1 MNEQTAGRLEGT
13 AARARALLGGA
24 PAGAGNAE
32 SAGGGTGP
40 PNDVD
45 VTLIA
50 ARIRH
55 YSPAT
60 SADEAFALASQLTD
74 QARAAVMQLL
84 GGATEAALH
93 QSDVVA
99 LEAVIHVRSR
109 PAVRIQGNKGDRLEG
124 LEAHPGSELWQE
136 LITDNEARIVTA
148 ATATGAAMMRALGT
162 GAPELVVGSAWL
174 VTPNRV
180 VTNRHVLCS
189 GGWNMLVDD
198 AAGGQRIGED
208 YSLTIDFTLDNRPTA
223 VKTRRRVTDV
233 LYVSKRDD
241 PIDIAVLGIEGTGTP
256 LKVAAADA
264 KLPKNLFVVGHPGL
278 MLEIP
283 EPVKAVFGSP
293 DGKKRVSFGKGRD
306 TGATTQFG
314 HDASTIGGF
323 SGGPVVG
330 ISDVVVAGLHYYGDP
345 ANGNLAISAAAI
357 RAHAAFGYCI

>member
-40 PNDVD
+40 PNDAD
-45 VTLIA
+45 VALIA

-60 SADEAFALASQLTD
+60 PADVAYALASQLTE
-74 QARAAVMQLL
+74 QARSALMQLL
-84 GGATEAALH
+84 GGATGASLN
-93 QSDVVA
+93 QDDRVA

-109 PAVRIQGNKGDRLEG
+109 PAVRIQGNNGDRLEG
-124 LEAHPGSELWQE
+124 LEAHPGSELWQD
-136 LITDNEARIVTA
+136 LITDNEARIITA

-180 VTNRHVLCS
+180 VTNRHVLWS
-189 GGWNMLVDD
+189 NEWNMLVDKP
-198 AAGGQRIGED
+198 AGGQRIGND
-208 YSLTIDFTLDNRPTA
+208 YSLTIEFTYDNRPTG
-223 VKTRRRVTDV
+223 VKTRRQVTDV
-233 LYVSKRDD
+233 FYVSKRDD

-256 LKVAAADA
+256 LEIAAADA

-283 EPVKAVFGSP
+283 EAVKAVFGIP

-306 TGATTQFG
+306 TGAATQFG

-330 ISDVVVAGLHYYGDP
+330 ISDGIVAGLHYYGDP
-345 ANGNLAISAAAI
+345 ADGNLAISAGAI
-357 RAHAAFGYCI
+357 RAHAAFGYCV